1 MVDDALLTEQLDYY
15 RARAGEYDRWWNRE
29 GRFDR
34 GAEATARW
42 FAEAAE
48 LERVLERFDLCGD
61 VLELACG
68 TGLWTRHLTAYAA
81 SLTAVDGSEEV
92 LAINRARVGSPRVRY
107 IQADLF
113 DWTPPPECGYDACVF
128 SFWLSHV
135 PEQRFAAFWEMV
147 GSALRPG
154 GRVLFIDSAR
164 TDRST
169 AADHQLPGS
178 GEATMTRRLEDGRE
192 FQIFKRF
199 YDPTVLMDD
208 LASLGFDVQVA
219 NTGEFFLYGTGVKM

>member
-1 MVDDALLTEQLDYY
+1 MVDDALLTEQQDYY

-34 GAEATARW
+34 GEVANARW

-48 LERVLERFDLCGD
+48 LERVLQRFDPRGD

-68 TGLWTRHLTAYAA
+68 TGLWTRHLA
-81 SLTAVDGSEEV
+81 SRATQLTAVDGSAEV
-92 LAINRARVGSPRVRY
+92 LAINRARVGHPAVRY
-107 IQADLF
+107 VQADLF
-113 DWTPPPECGYDACVF
+113 GWTPERAGFDACVF

-135 PEQRFAAFWEMV
+135 PDERFAAFWEMV
-147 GSALRPG
+147 GRALRPG

-178 GEATMTRRLEDGRE
+178 GQSTMTRRLDDGRE
-192 FQIFKRF
+192 FRIVKRF
-199 YDPTVLMDD
+199 YEPGALESA
-208 LASLGFDVQVA
+208 LASLGWACDVA
-219 NTGEFFLYGTGVKM
+219 TTGEFFIYGTGVKP